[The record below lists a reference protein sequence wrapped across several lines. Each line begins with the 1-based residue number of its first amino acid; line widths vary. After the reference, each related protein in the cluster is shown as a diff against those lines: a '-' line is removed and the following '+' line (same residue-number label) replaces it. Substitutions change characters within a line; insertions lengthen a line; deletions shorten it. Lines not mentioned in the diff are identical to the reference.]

1 MGQVRF
7 SLKLQDVPPWIG
19 CCLGANHCPPRG
31 SKQGSGLQWPGWKH
45 SSTDFLG
52 WEEGQA
58 NYTPVLCLITA
69 SLIGKNKSDSVADLL
84 LLLGLP
90 SKEILQ
96 RTEQL
101 KLLQEQLLCCVS
113 RSISPI
119 LFVPM
124 DSSPPWNSPGK
135 NTGVSRH
142 SLLQGIFPI
151 QESNLGLPN
160 CRQILYHL
168 SHHRSKN
175 SCSVAQLCPTL
186 CNLMDCNTRGL
197 PVLHH
202 FQSLLKLVAPLS
214 Q

>member
-124 DSSPPWNSPGK
+124 DSSPPWNSPLSMEF
-135 NTGVSRH
+135 SRQEYWSESPFPSPGYIPNPGIEPGAPQLQAD
-142 SLLQGIFPI
+142 SLPS
-151 QESNLGLPN
+151 EP
-160 CRQILYHL
+160 
-168 SHHRSKN
+168 
-175 SCSVAQLCPTL
+175 P
-186 CNLMDCNTRGL
+186 
-197 PVLHH
+197 
-202 FQSLLKLVAPLS
+202 
-214 Q
+214 